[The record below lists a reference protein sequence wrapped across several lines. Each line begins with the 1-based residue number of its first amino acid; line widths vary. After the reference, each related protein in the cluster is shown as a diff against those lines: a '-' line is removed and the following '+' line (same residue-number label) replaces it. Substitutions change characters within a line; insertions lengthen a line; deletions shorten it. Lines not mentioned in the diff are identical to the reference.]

1 MKRIVSGITFAATL
15 ALACVAAD
23 APAPSPHEK
32 IRRQLETLQAKPVK
46 AELPPYLAPEDD
58 FENAC
63 QRAAQGG
70 KRVVVSI
77 GREACGRCQ
86 VFYEYV
92 KRGELKIDKEK
103 FAFIRLDIDDASQRS
118 YFLSTFTPADN
129 NLPFVGVMNGERDAL
144 SPCMTGGH
152 TAAEY
157 AKMLNDVL
165 KGKDKAKDSA
175 GK

>member
-1 MKRIVSGITFAATL
+1 MKRIVPGMTFAAAL

-23 APAPSPHEK
+23 APVPSPHEK
-32 IRRQLETLQAKPVK
+32 IRRQLETLRAKPVK
-46 AELPPYLAPEDD
+46 TELPPYLAPEED
-58 FENAC
+58 FEDACRNAA
-63 QRAAQGG
+63 RGG

-103 FAFIRLDIDDASQRS
+103 FALIRLDIDDASQRS
-118 YFLSTFTPADN
+118 YFLSTLTPADN
-129 NLPFVGVMNGERDAL
+129 NLPFVGVMNGDRDAL
-144 SPCMTGGH
+144 SPCMSGSH
-152 TAAEY
+152 TPAEY
-157 AKMLNDVL
+157 LKMLNDVL
-165 KGKDKAKDSA
+165 KGKSKGSA

>member
-1 MKRIVSGITFAATL
+1 MKRIVSGMTFAAAL
-15 ALACVAAD
+15 AIACVAAD

-46 AELPPYLAPEDD
+46 AELPPYLAPEED
-58 FENAC
+58 FEDAC

-92 KRGELKIDKEK
+92 KRGES
-103 FAFIRLDIDDASQRS
+103 ATSSPRS
-118 YFLSTFTPADN
+118 PRRTTTCRS
-129 NLPFVGVMNGERDAL
+129 
-144 SPCMTGGH
+144 
-152 TAAEY
+152 
-157 AKMLNDVL
+157 
-165 KGKDKAKDSA
+165 
-175 GK
+175 

>member
-1 MKRIVSGITFAATL
+1 MKRIVSGMTFAAAL
-15 ALACVAAD
+15 ALACIAAD
-23 APAPSPHEK
+23 APVPSPHEK
-32 IRRQLETLQAKPVK
+32 IRRQLETLRAKPVK
-46 AELPPYLAPEDD
+46 AELPPYLAPEED
-58 FENAC
+58 FEDAC
-63 QRAAQGG
+63 RDAAKDG

-103 FAFIRLDIDDASQRS
+103 FALLRLDIDDASQHS

-129 NLPFVGVMNGERDAL
+129 NLPFVGVMNGDRDAL
-144 SPCMTGGH
+144 SPCMSGGH

-157 AKMLNDVL
+157 AKMLNEVL
-165 KGKDKAKDSA
+165 KGKAKDAA